1 MGHFSFFF
9 FWSFCDHDTLVL
21 GWDQPGA
28 LVLSIIISLRN
39 KSKGL
44 VRQRRRSPIQN
55 FHHLSHKAIMMVAV
69 VVVVTSG
76 ATTYSSAAVAV
87 DIHGLGAVGG
97 R

>member
-1 MGHFSFFF
+1 MT
-9 FWSFCDHDTLVL
+9 DTLVL

-28 LVLSIIISLRN
+28 LVLSIIVISLQS

-44 VRQRRRSPIQN
+44 VSQRRRSPIQN
-55 FHHLSHKAIMMVAV
+55 FPPFLSHKAIMMVA

-76 ATTYSSAAVAV
+76 ATTYSSAAVAA
-87 DIHGLGAVGG
+87 DMHGLDAVGG